1 MSERWAPSRRFRPAS
16 GFTLV
21 EVIISVLI
29 VGILFT
35 AALQAAAAARVADYL
50 VANRNR
56 GALLA
61 QGLMDE
67 ITQKAY
73 KNPTLPVFGPESGET
88 SRSAFNDV
96 DDYHNWSESPPQ
108 NPDGTSVPDY
118 TNWTRT
124 VTVEWVPST
133 DLTGPASAS
142 ETGLKRI
149 TVTVKFKDKPVA
161 SVVALRANAP

>member
-1 MSERWAPSRRFRPAS
+1 MSERRAPSRSFRQAS

-21 EVIISVLI
+21 EAIISVLI
-29 VGILFT
+29 VGILFL
-35 AALQAAAAARVADYL
+35 AALQAAASARVADYL

-73 KNPTLPVFGPESGET
+73 KNSTNPLFGPESGEA

-96 DDYHNWSESPPQ
+96 DDYHGWSESPPQ
-108 NPDGTSVPDY
+108 NPDGTSLPDY
-118 TNWTRT
+118 ANWTRT

-133 DLTGPASAS
+133 NLTGPPSGS

-149 TVTVKFKDKPVA
+149 TVTVKFRDKPVA
-161 SVVALRANAP
+161 SAVALRANAP